1 MTLLVCESVLQNRT
15 AGDLQE
21 KLELLFPPGITSPS
35 GFLSF
40 PLVKSPIYHNTLP
53 FDRRACLERRAC
65 VQKED
70 AVFFLVFSHDWV
82 PTPGHA
88 GKSSRLDL

>member
-15 AGDLQE
+15 DDLQE

-53 FDRRACLERRAC
+53 FDRRACIDRRAC
-65 VQKED
+65 VRKED
-70 AVFFLVFSHDWV
+70 AVLFFEFSVIIGFQHQ
-82 PTPGHA
+82 GMLA
-88 GKSSRLDL
+88 NLLD

>member
-53 FDRRACLERRAC
+53 FDRRACIDRRAC
-65 VQKED
+65 VRKDD
-70 AVFFLVFSHDWV
+70 AVLFVSFEFSIMIGFQHQ
-82 PTPGHA
+82 GMLA
-88 GKSSRLDL
+88 NLLD